1 MQGLKGEA
9 PSFIRLGK
17 KKKKKKATFGHM
29 NLFEL

>member
-17 KKKKKKATFGHM
+17 KKKKKATFGHM
-29 NLFEL
+29 NLYEL

>member
-17 KKKKKKATFGHM
+17 KKKKATFGHM
-29 NLFEL
+29 NLYEL

>member
-17 KKKKKKATFGHM
+17 KKKKKGYFWTY
-29 NLFEL
+29 EPV